1 MLLSGKVTDSVTGTA
16 IKGVTVSVNG
26 TDLTTVTDAEG
37 KYTLSGVSTAEDIVI
52 RFEKEGYAASEVT
65 KTAEELSG
73 ASSHEIDVKL
83 ISDSSIHYV
92 TATGTVTNVNGPVA
106 GALVTVSGNS
116 ELTATTDAEGKFVI
130 ENFPAVDCT
139 VLVEKDGYISVEFTF
154 KAGDVESTETDF
166 DFGTVDMMLDYAK
179 MSGLIADKSD
189 DFSHFTG

>member
-1 MLLSGKVTDSVTGTA
+1 M
-16 IKGVTVSVNG
+16 
-26 TDLTTVTDAEG
+26 TDAEG

-130 ENFPAVDCT
+130 ENGVYT
-139 VLVEKDGYISVEFTF
+139 NTQHRGRLF
-154 KAGDVESTETDF
+154 KR
-166 DFGTVDMMLDYAK
+166 
-179 MSGLIADKSD
+179 
-189 DFSHFTG
+189 TGPIL

>member
-1 MLLSGKVTDSVTGTA
+1 MVNLSGNAGMGGVRVAVGEYSTTTGTNGAWSMKVPAGSDKMEVVYSRQGYLTKTTEIPAGYFDTHYSWSENVTLESETVLLSGKVTDSVTGTA

-83 ISDSSIHYV
+83 ISDSSI
-92 TATGTVTNVNGPVA
+92 T
-106 GALVTVSGNS
+106 
-116 ELTATTDAEGKFVI
+116 
-130 ENFPAVDCT
+130 
-139 VLVEKDGYISVEFTF
+139 
-154 KAGDVESTETDF
+154 
-166 DFGTVDMMLDYAK
+166 
-179 MSGLIADKSD
+179 
-189 DFSHFTG
+189 